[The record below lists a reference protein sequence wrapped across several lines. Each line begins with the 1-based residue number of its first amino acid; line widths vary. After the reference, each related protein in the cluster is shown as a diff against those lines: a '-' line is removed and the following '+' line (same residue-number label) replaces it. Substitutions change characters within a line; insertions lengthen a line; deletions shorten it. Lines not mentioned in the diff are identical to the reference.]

1 MPKWIRLVDN
11 YGHEF
16 FVDLDS
22 IFKIDRTKISY
33 KDGGWEEVST
43 RCARFLANLITKD
56 LYADMKER
64 NESNAE

>member
-1 MPKWIRLVDN
+1 MPKWIRLVESS
-11 YGHEF
+11 GHEF

-22 IFKIDRTKISY
+22 IAVISGTMISY
-33 KDGGWEEVST
+33 KSGFCEEVST